1 MDKCSERQIIILDLG
16 WGNINALR
24 YFLLKLGQTVKVQ
37 NLETYL
43 NSLESNNYIFI
54 PGIGRAKE
62 ISKIDTY
69 FFSKIKER
77 FSNEKCIFGICL
89 GMQFLCNNLYEAN
102 VKGLNLFNL
111 DVTKVI
117 CGDFEKANI
126 GYRSLENETKSPR
139 LFYFCH
145 SYGVLINHNESSA
158 LEIVSY
164 RNKIPSEFKYAAI
177 IKKGNLVG
185 LQFHPEKSGIE
196 GLSLIRSLMNE

>member
-1 MDKCSERQIIILDLG
+1 MLPIISDLPGFGIL
-16 WGNINALR
+16 
-24 YFLLKLGQTVKVQ
+24 YTFLLKLGHTVKVQ
-37 NLETYL
+37 NLATYL

-54 PGIGRAKE
+54 PGIGSAKE

-145 SYGVLINHNESSA
+145 SYHFSSNDKNLKTNMTNYKFDICAAFNYGNIYGV
-158 LEIVSY
+158 
-164 RNKIPSEFKYAAI
+164 
-177 IKKGNLVG
+177 
-185 LQFHPEKSGIE
+185 QFHPEKSDIE
-196 GLSLIRSLMNE
+196 GSKLINNFYEIS